1 MADPQNN
8 RRKFTLQL
16 KYAIRAQPRIDKLPL
31 FWTILNDG
39 RVEKQEPDGRE
50 ILASMKRAVM
60 VDGEVRWHET
70 CYCTPPLQHERST
83 VYDQFFSHIQIEPL
97 RDPSMLKGESFWDY
111 LRNYSNMESNE
122 PAEASVATHIKYVPI
137 RIL

>member
-1 MADPQNN
+1 M
-8 RRKFTLQL
+8 
-16 KYAIRAQPRIDKLPL
+16 KYAIRAQPRIDNIQF

-39 RVEKQEPDGRE
+39 SVEKQEPDGRE
-50 ILASMKRAVM
+50 ILASMKRAVI

-83 VYDQFFSHIQIEPL
+83 VYDQFFKHMQIEPL
-97 RDPSMLKGESFWDY
+97 KDTRALKGDPFWEY
-111 LRNYSNMESNE
+111 LREYSSKERDQDS
-122 PAEASVATHIKYVPI
+122 EASVTTGIKYVPI

>member
-1 MADPQNN
+1 M
-8 RRKFTLQL
+8 

-39 RVEKQEPDGRE
+39 SVERQEPDGRE

-83 VYDQFFSHIQIEPL
+83 VYDKFFSHIQIEPL
-97 RDPSMLKGESFWDY
+97 RDSSTWKGELFWDY
-111 LRNYSNMESNE
+111 LQEHSNTENDENS
-122 PAEASVATHIKYVPI
+122 EAGVATHIKYVPI